1 MRSYLGVTVHFITE
15 FHLMSAML
23 ACRRFSGSHT
33 GEFILQHYMKIE
45 KEFVISGKVDN
56 IITDNGSNML
66 KPFHLLEVENEPTTS
81 SDSTDSD
88 DEEELQPV
96 EICSSE
102 LDDIKP
108 NHYSCFAHSLQL
120 VVKDGME
127 NAEQIKRVLAMASR
141 LVSHVRHST
150 VASDLFEGE
159 NRLQAASCTRWNS
172 QLTMLKSLIKIY
184 DYDAMQRLNYA
195 GKLSVYEIIVIKDL
209 V

>member
-1 MRSYLGVTVHFITE
+1 ME
-15 FHLMSAML
+15 
-23 ACRRFSGSHT
+23 
-33 GEFILQHYMKIE
+33 IE

-56 IITDNGSNML
+56 IVTNNGSNML
-66 KPFHLLEVENEPTTS
+66 KAFHLLEVENEATTS

-96 EICSSE
+96 KICSSE

-127 NAEQIKRVLAMASR
+127 NAEQIKQVLAKASR

-159 NRLQAASCTRWNS
+159 NVYKQ
-172 QLTMLKSLIKIY
+172 KILP
-184 DYDAMQRLNYA
+184 D
-195 GKLSVYEIIVIKDL
+195 GILS
-209 V
+209 

>member
-15 FHLMSAML
+15 FCLMSAML
-23 ACRRFSGSHT
+23 ACHFSGSHT
-33 GEFILQHYMKIE
+33 GEFILQYYMEIE
-45 KEFVISGKVDN
+45 KEFISGKVDN

-66 KPFHLLEVENEPTTS
+66 KTFHLLEVENEPTTS

-88 DEEELQPV
+88 DEEELQRV

-127 NAEQIKRVLAMASR
+127 
-141 LVSHVRHST
+141 
-150 VASDLFEGE
+150 
-159 NRLQAASCTRWNS
+159 
-172 QLTMLKSLIKIY
+172 MLNK
-184 DYDAMQRLNYA
+184 
-195 GKLSVYEIIVIKDL
+195 
-209 V
+209 